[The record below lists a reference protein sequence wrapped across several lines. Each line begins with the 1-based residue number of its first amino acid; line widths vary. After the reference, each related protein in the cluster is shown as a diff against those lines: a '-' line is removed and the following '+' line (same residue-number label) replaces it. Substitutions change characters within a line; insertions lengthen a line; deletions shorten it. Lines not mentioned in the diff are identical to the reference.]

1 MAAGARRPTIK
12 EVAQL
17 ARVSPMTVSRTL
29 SGGVNVR
36 PDVQEKVFAAVEELG
51 YYRNENARSIRPG
64 HTSGL
69 IGVAIT
75 NIANPYYSTFAL
87 GVEEEAA
94 HTGRRM
100 LLGNTSEDPAREAD
114 LIDDFLGRR
123 VEGLIVVPTGPD
135 GVSLGRATRQGV
147 PAVLASRRIEGLAV
161 DSVVL
166 DDTRGAYSGAAALIA
181 AGHSRIGYLGNS
193 RAIFTG
199 DRRHAGFTR
208 ALAEHRLDPDPE
220 LIRTGQ
226 QTAAEAATAM
236 RNLLALS
243 SPPTAVFCA
252 NNRNTIGALTEIDRQ
267 LRAGNV
273 TRDALPELMSF
284 DRFELAELSPVPLS
298 IIDHDPQELGRA
310 ATKLLLAR
318 LDSETRDAPLQE
330 LELPVELK
338 LRAL

>member
-1 MAAGARRPTIK
+1 MTERARRPTIK

-17 ARVSPMTVSRTL
+17 AQVSPMTVSRTL

-87 GVEEEAA
+87 GVEEQAA
-94 HTGRRM
+94 LTGRRM
-100 LLGNTSEDPAREAD
+100 LLGNTSEDAGREAA

-123 VEGLIVVPTGPD
+123 VEGLVVVPTGSED
-135 GVSLGRATRQGV
+135 ASLTRATRQGV
-147 PAVLASRRIEGLAV
+147 PVVLASRRIEGLDV

-166 DDTRGAYSGAAALIA
+166 DDAGGAHAGTTALIE
-181 AGHSRIGYLGNS
+181 AGHTHIGFLGNS
-193 RAIFTG
+193 RSIFTG
-199 DRRHAGFTR
+199 ARRHDGFAR
-208 ALAEHRLDPDPE
+208 ALADHHLSPD
-220 LIRTGQ
+220 LVRAGQ
-226 QTAAEAATAM
+226 QTADEATAAM
-236 RNLLALS
+236 RDLLALET
-243 SPPTAVFCA
+243 PPTAVFCA
-252 NNRNTIGALTEIDRQ
+252 NNRNSIGALREIGRQ
-267 LRAGNV
+267 LRAGGV
-273 TRDALPELMSF
+273 SRDQLPELMSF
-284 DRFELAELSPVPLS
+284 DSFELAELSPVPLS

-318 LDSETRDAPLQE
+318 LHPDTRDAPVQE
-330 LELPVELK
+330 IELPVELK

>member
-1 MAAGARRPTIK
+1 MAEAARRPTIK

-17 ARVSPMTVSRTL
+17 AQVSPMTVSRTL

-94 HTGRRM
+94 LTGRRM
-100 LLGNTSEDPAREAD
+100 LLGNTSEDAEREAA

-123 VEGLIVVPTGPD
+123 VEGLIVVPTGSD
-135 GVSLGRATRQGV
+135 DASLSRATRQGIPV
-147 PAVLASRRIEGLAV
+147 VLASRRIDSLDV

-166 DDTRGAYSGAAALIA
+166 DDTGGAYAGTTALID
-181 AGHSRIGYLGNS
+181 AGHTRIGYLGNS
-193 RAIFTG
+193 RSIFTG
-199 DRRHAGFTR
+199 ARRHDGFTR
-208 ALAEHRLDPDPE
+208 ALADRGIAPD
-220 LIRTGQ
+220 LIRAGQ
-226 QTAAEAATAM
+226 QTADEAAAAM
-236 RNLLALS
+236 RDLLALE

-252 NNRNTIGALTEIDRQ
+252 NNRNSIGALREIGRQ
-267 LRAGNV
+267 LRTGRAA
-273 TRDALPELMSF
+273 RDELPELMSF
-284 DRFELAELSPVPLS
+284 DSFELAELSPVPLS

-310 ATKLLLAR
+310 ATKLLLTR
-318 LDSETRDAPLQE
+318 LDPATRDAPAQE
-330 LELPVELK
+330 IELPVDLK